1 MPYRRVVCVADM
13 GANARFG
20 VPPGL
25 ARTAA
30 GCHGMPRT
38 RRFLPS
44 LPHGF
49 SGARM
54 FGDIARFLIDIVFT
68 LFGAA
73 LILRAWMQA
82 VRLPPRNPF
91 SQGIFQL
98 TDWLVVP
105 LRKILP
111 GTGGIDWSSLVGA
124 WLTAVVYLL
133 LVVAVSGGDPLS
145 LFPLVF
151 VIALLTALKWA
162 VNLLM
167 WSTLLMA
174 LMSWI
179 NPKAPSMALLDIL
192 TAPFLNPIRR
202 RMPMIGGMDLSPLLL
217 FVLTQIA
224 LMVIAR
230 LTFSVFGAF

>member
-1 MPYRRVVCVADM
+1 
-13 GANARFG
+13 
-20 VPPGL
+20 
-25 ARTAA
+25 
-30 GCHGMPRT
+30 
-38 RRFLPS
+38 
-44 LPHGF
+44 
-49 SGARM
+49 M
-54 FGDIARFLIDIVFT
+54 FGDIARFLIDTVFT

-105 LRKILP
+105 LRRVLP
-111 GTGGIDWSSLVGA
+111 GTGGVDWSSLVA
-124 WLTAVVYLL
+124 AYVTALVYLV
-133 LVVAVSGGDPLS
+133 LVVAVAGGDVAAM
-145 LFPLVF
+145 FPLVF
-151 VIALLTALKWA
+151 ALALLTALKWA

-167 WSTLLMA
+167 WATLLMA

-179 NPKAPSMALLDIL
+179 SPGAPSMALLQVL

-202 RMPMIGGMDLSPLLL
+202 FMPLIGGMDLSPLIL

-230 LTFSVFGAF
+230 LGFALFGGL